1 MPKIRA
7 KNLALA
13 LLAASCLTTGF
24 APAAYAD
31 ELADGF
37 QTPPNSARPRVW
49 WHWMNGNVTI
59 DGIEKDLAWME
70 QIGIGGLQ
78 NFDANLGTPQVVKKR
93 LVYME
98 PDWKVA
104 FKRAVE
110 IADQKNLEFAI
121 AASPGWSETGGPWVK
136 PEEGMKKLVWSETSL
151 PGGKR
156 FAGKIAAAPLTTGP
170 WQNTKLVDF
179 IAMMGG
185 GKPPEPKRAGGD
197 VAVIAVPKARDFPTP
212 KLESTSS
219 TALQW
224 TKLTDADEETTV
236 DVPTGAK
243 DGPGGFTITYPNPVT
258 ARSFGLYL
266 PHAKPPF
273 GSSLFRPVLEAE
285 VGGKWIKLGSMELGE
300 AASTI
305 SFPATTAAKFRILM
319 ALDNGPGRIG
329 LGDGADGVEA
339 FNIFAQALPSSVKV
353 GEVRLTGDA
362 RISGAAA
369 KAGFD
374 IVNDYHAI
382 ADLAATPGLAPAQ
395 MIDLSAK
402 MKADGT
408 LEWTPPKGNDWRVYR
423 FGWSL
428 TGKTNHPATPEATG
442 LEVDK
447 YDAVAVRKYLEH
459 YLGMYRETVGP
470 DLMGKRGIRALL
482 TDSIEVGF
490 ANWTPSMA
498 AEFKAR
504 RGYDLRPWLPALA
517 GEVVGSPAQSEKF
530 LYDYRQTLADLLAD
544 AHYATV
550 AKVAREHGL
559 KVYGE
564 ALEDVRPLI
573 GDDMAMRKNADVPM
587 AALWTWKRGSVARP
601 TLLGDMK
608 GAASV
613 AHVYGQNI
621 VAAESMTSAN
631 APWAFAPHDLKR
643 IIDLEF
649 AMGINRPVIHTS
661 VHQPLDDK
669 KPGFSLM
676 IFGQYFNRH
685 DAWASMAKPWV
696 DYIARTGYMLQ
707 QGRNHADIAWFYG
720 EEAPLTALFA
730 FKAPDDLP
738 KGYAYD
744 FVNADV
750 LKYVLSVDGKE
761 LVAKSGARYKAL
773 YLGGSSKVMTLGTL
787 QRIAS
792 FADAGVPVI
801 GEKPERSPALQDD
814 QAAFAALANRLWT
827 SANVTTS
834 RNPDAA
840 LAGLGVKPDFTY
852 ATPKEESEILFVHR
866 KLADGETYFINNR
879 RDRAETIEARFRV
892 TGKVPELWDAVTG
905 TSRDVPFMT
914 VGGETIIPLE
924 LDAEDSKFV
933 VFRKAGP
940 SERAEAEFAMT
951 VMRETPLSGPWSV
964 SFEPGRGAPASVTM
978 KTLTPLDEHSDA
990 GVKYFSGIA
999 SYTSSFKLP
1008 KGAKPGQPLWLNL
1021 GKVGDVAEI
1030 RVNGQPAGTLWF
1042 APWQVDIGKLA
1053 KAGQNTLEIRVA
1065 NTWVNRLIGD
1075 KQPGATRIT
1084 FTAAPTYK
1092 ADAPLRPSGLIG
1104 PVTLESPR

>member
-1 MPKIRA
+1 MA
-7 KNLALA
+7 KMRMKTLALA

-24 APAAYAD
+24 ASAAYAD
-31 ELADGF
+31 ELTDGF

-78 NFDANLGTPQVVKKR
+78 NFDANLGTPQVVKQR
-93 LVYME
+93 LVYMD
-98 PDWKVA
+98 PNWKVA

-110 IADQKNLEFAI
+110 IADQKKLEFAI

-136 PEEGMKKLVWSETSL
+136 PGEGMKKLVWSETSL
-151 PGGKR
+151 TGGKR
-156 FAGKIAAAPLTTGP
+156 FTGKISPAPMTTGP
-170 WQNTKLVDF
+170 WQNTKLVDL

-185 GKPPEPKRAGGD
+185 AKPPEPPRAGGD
-197 VAVIAVPKARDFPTP
+197 VAVIAVPTSRAFGTP
-212 KLESTSS
+212 KLESTSGA
-219 TALQW
+219 ALDW
-224 TKLTDADEETTV
+224 SKLIDADEESTV
-236 DVPTGAK
+236 EVPTGSDAS
-243 DGPGGFTITYPNPVT
+243 PGGFVMTYATPVT
-258 ARSFGLYL
+258 ARSFSFYL

-273 GSSLFRPVLEAE
+273 GSSLFQPKLEAE
-285 VGGKWIKLGSMELGE
+285 VAGKWTEIGKMDLGE

-305 SFPATTAAKFRILM
+305 SFPAITATRFRIVM
-319 ALDNGPGRIG
+319 ARNTGPGRIG
-329 LGDGADGVEA
+329 LGEGADGVEA
-339 FNIFAQALPSSVKV
+339 FNIFAQKMPATVKV
-353 GEVRLTGDA
+353 GEVRLSGDA
-362 RISGAAA
+362 RINDASA

-382 ADLAATPGLAPAQ
+382 ADPATTPGLLPAQ

-402 MKADGT
+402 MKTDGT
-408 LEWTPPKGNDWRVYR
+408 LDWTPPKGSDWRVYR

-459 YLGMYRETVGP
+459 YLGMYRDTVGP

-490 ANWTPSMA
+490 ANWTPTMA

-504 RGYDLRPWLPALA
+504 RGYDLLPWLPALA

-573 GDDMAMRKNADVPM
+573 GDDMAMRKHADVPM
-587 AALWTWKRGSVARP
+587 AALWTWKRGSSPRP

-613 AHVYGQNI
+613 AHIYGQNI
-621 VAAESMTSAN
+621 VAAESMTAAN

-669 KPGFSLM
+669 QPGFSLM

-685 DAWASMAKPWV
+685 DAWAPMAKPWI

-707 QGRNHADIAWFYG
+707 QGRNHADVAWFYG

-730 FKAPDDLP
+730 FKAPADLP

-750 LKYVLSVDGKE
+750 LKNTLSIEGRE

-773 YLGGSSKVMTLGTL
+773 YLGGSSKVMTLATL
-787 QRIAS
+787 ERIAA

-801 GEKPERSPALQDD
+801 GEKPERSPALMDD
-814 QAAFAALANRLWT
+814 AAAFAALANKIWA

-834 RNPDAA
+834 RDPDAA
-840 LAGLGVKPDFTY
+840 MAALGVTPDFTY
-852 ATPKEESEILFVHR
+852 TTPKEDSEILFVHR
-866 KLADGETYFINNR
+866 KLADGEAYFINNR

-905 TSRDVPFMT
+905 TSRDLPFKT
-914 VGGETIIPLE
+914 VGGETVIPLE
-924 LDAEDSKFV
+924 LAAEDSKFV
-933 VFRKAGP
+933 VFRKSGP
-940 SERAEAEFAMT
+940 SQRAEAEFGAAHLQ
-951 VMRETPLSGPWSV
+951 ETPLSGPWSV
-964 SFEPGRGAPASVTM
+964 SFQPGRGAPASVMM
-978 KTLTPLDEHSDA
+978 KTLQPLDTHSDV

-999 SYTSSFKLP
+999 SYSQNFKLP
-1008 KGAKPGQPLWLNL
+1008 KGVKPGQPLWLDL

-1030 RVNGQPAGTLWF
+1030 RVNGKPAGTLWF

-1075 KQPGATRIT
+1075 KQPGATKIT

-1092 ADAPLRPSGLIG
+1092 ANAPLRPSGLIG
-1104 PVTLESPR
+1104 PVTLGW